1 MGKRGAAARWSQD
14 RPRTIVKP
22 PEPYAHRAAGKLT
35 SETCQVL
42 RSHFGPDVPIP
53 ICIIR
58 EWVELLE
65 RAKAAGDLTLARD
78 VLKALT
84 AMLMP
89 RLPARGSAPASQLDL
104 QLPSDVDFSHL
115 SNDELERAT
124 GRRILSN

>member
-1 MGKRGAAARWSQD
+1 MGKRGAAGRWARG
-14 RPRTIVKP
+14 RPGMVKP
-22 PEPYAHRAAGKLT
+22 PEANANRAAKRLT
-35 SETCQVL
+35 SEICKVL

-53 ICIIR
+53 IRIIR
-58 EWVELLE
+58 EWVQLLE
-65 RAKAAGDLTLARD
+65 RANAAGDLTLARD

-104 QLPSDVDFSHL
+104 QLPSGVDFSHL

-124 GRRILSN
+124 GRKILSN